1 MSLQSSSAGGLDN
14 GHKLYQLNQ
23 STDYLAQLISSCS
36 LSLAYSL
43 ICLMSDSLLLDI
55 MDET

>member
-23 STDYLAQLISSCS
+23 STDYLAQLDLFLLVEPGI
-36 LSLAYSL
+36 LADL
-43 ICLMSDSLLLDI
+43 FN
-55 MDET
+55 E